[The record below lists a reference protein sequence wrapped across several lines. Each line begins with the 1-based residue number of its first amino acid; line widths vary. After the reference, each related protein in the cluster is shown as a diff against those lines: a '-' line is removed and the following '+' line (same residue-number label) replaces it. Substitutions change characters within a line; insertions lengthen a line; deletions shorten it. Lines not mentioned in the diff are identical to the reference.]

1 MYKGSQEEDHVG
13 VEGATHSYSTGSQG
27 FSVKA
32 TRMYVRGIALS
43 SPSRNDVRM
52 VKKWFF
58 LSEFSVCSM
67 KKSISWNL

>member
-1 MYKGSQEEDHVG
+1 MYKGSQEEDDVG

-32 TRMYVRGIALS
+32 IRMYVRGIAVS
-43 SPSRNDVRM
+43 SPSGTDVRV
-52 VKKWFF
+52 VKKWSF

-67 KKSISWNL
+67 KIVFQ